1 MRAPTTGVALVHAGV
16 RIARLL
22 NIEKS
27 FSMLVKAQRQACL
40 ALNTVL

>member
-1 MRAPTTGVALVHAGV
+1 MRALQRGFTLVNVGV

-27 FSMLVKAQRQACL
+27 FSMLTKAQWQACL